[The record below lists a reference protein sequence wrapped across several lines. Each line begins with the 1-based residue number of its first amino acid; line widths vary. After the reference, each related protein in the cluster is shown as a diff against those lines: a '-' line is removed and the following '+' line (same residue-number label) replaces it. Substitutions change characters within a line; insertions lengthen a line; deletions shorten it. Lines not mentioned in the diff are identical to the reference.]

1 MIPATARDN
10 GRVASNGGK
19 PPMAR
24 LLSAGARR
32 ADRFAHAA
40 GVDQALD
47 EAVEEAVVRALR
59 SPAIGRAIERAIE
72 ERAVTV
78 TLSGDEVARM
88 VSEALGSRAA
98 ERAWDEVL
106 ASEQAQM
113 LVERIAGA
121 PEIRA
126 AVAAQTGGLIT
137 DIGVRLTKIT
147 EALDDAVERV
157 VAPRRHES
165 ETDQVGL
172 VTRLAAAGVDLGL
185 LVVAYS
191 LISSMLASVIPFAF
205 GSHLSL
211 AAAIILG
218 VLGFLAAGGILAAF
232 WALVGQT
239 PGMRFLSIRLLHA
252 GSRQIT
258 ARCAITRVLWLLVS
272 IAPAGLGPARHR
284 ARSRAPGLA

>member
-1 MIPATARDN
+1 VAR
-10 GRVASNGGK
+10 
-19 PPMAR
+19 
-24 LLSAGARR
+24 
-32 ADRFAHAA
+32 
-40 GVDQALD
+40 
-47 EAVEEAVVRALR
+47 VRALR

-78 TLSGDEVARM
+78 TLSSDEVARI
-88 VSEALGSRAA
+88 VKQVLESQAA

-126 AVAAQTGGLIT
+126 AIAEQTGGLIT

-157 VAPRRHES
+157 VSSRDHDS
-165 ETDQVGL
+165 ETDQAGM

-205 GSHLSL
+205 GGRLSL
-211 AAAIILG
+211 AVAILLG
-218 VLGFLAAGGILAAF
+218 VLGFFAAGGILAAF

-239 PGMRFLSIRLLHA
+239 PGMRFLSIRLIHE
-252 GSRQIT
+252 GSREIT
-258 ARCAITRVLWLLVS
+258 ARCAITRLLWLVVSLV
-272 IAPAGLGPARHR
+272 PAGLGFVAIARDPERR
-284 ARSRAPGLA
+284 AWHDRRTGTQVVYEAVRKGAPHAGGDTETSGAARAA